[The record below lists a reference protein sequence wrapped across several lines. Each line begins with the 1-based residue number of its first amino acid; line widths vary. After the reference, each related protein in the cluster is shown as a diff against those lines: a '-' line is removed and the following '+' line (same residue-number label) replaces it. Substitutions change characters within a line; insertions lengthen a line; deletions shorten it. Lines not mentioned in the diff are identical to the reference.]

1 MQIVKTEQLGHLGLI
16 AAVIKKLNIIEKIDL
31 KLPVSK
37 EHGSIV
43 TMGQRVAAMI
53 LNGLGFL
60 NDRLYMHPIFF
71 EDKPVAAL
79 LGENITFDNLN
90 DDALGRALDS
100 IYDYGVTKLFSELA
114 FEIAVEH
121 KLLGKTARL
130 DTTTI
135 SLYGEY
141 ENCDLEKDI
150 NITNGYAKNKRFDL
164 KQVVLSLTNS
174 GQSGHPLWM
183 EPLSGNS
190 SDKENFHKTIDKI
203 NAFKQQLTNTPD
215 FIYVADSAL
224 YSKNKLLA
232 APNLR
237 WITRVPESIKEARL
251 LVEKNDSEL
260 HWNMLSKGY
269 KFHELISNYGEVP
282 QRWQIIYSEQ
292 AFKRETKSL
301 TKRILKEQEKLIKIL
316 WHLENKKFTC
326 EEDAI
331 NALKPIKK
339 GWKYHDIFSEI
350 KPISKYS
357 KKGRPSSKEASTI
370 IGYQIVGVVHENV
383 ELINKATNR
392 LGRFILATNELEQ
405 DVLPGNKIL
414 EEYKELNK
422 VEKGFRFIKSTEFS
436 ISSIFLK
443 LPSRI
448 EALMMIMTLCLMVYN
463 FGEQHFRN
471 ALKFAND
478 VIPDQT
484 GKKTNTPT
492 LRWIFRILNKVTVVY
507 YYANNALKNTVTNIC
522 KVCNQIIKY
531 FGKHAMNI
539 YGLS

>member
-60 NDRLYMHPIFF
+60 NDRLYMHSIFF

-79 LGENITFDNLN
+79 LGENITSEHLN

-100 IYDYGVTKLFSELA
+100 IYDYGTTKLFAELA
-114 FEIAVEH
+114 FEIAAEH
-121 KLLGKTARL
+121 QLLGKTAKL

-141 ENCDLEKDI
+141 EDCDLEQDI
-150 NITNGYAKNKRFDL
+150 NITHGYAKNKRFDL

-174 GQSGHPLWM
+174 GQGGHPLWM
-183 EPLSGNS
+183 EPLNGNS
-190 SDKENFHKTIDKI
+190 SDKENFHNTIDKI
-203 NAFKQQLTNTPD
+203 NAFKQQLTTAPD

-224 YSKNKLLA
+224 YTKDKLLA

-237 WITRVPESIKEARL
+237 WITRVPESIKEART
-251 LVEKNDSEL
+251 LVEKNDSEFQ
-260 HWNMLSKGY
+260 WNILSDGY
-269 KFHELISNYGEVP
+269 KFHELISQYGEIT

-301 TKRILKEQEKLIKIL
+301 TKRILKEQEKLKKIL

-326 EEDAI
+326 EDDAATAI
-331 NALKPIKK
+331 NPLNK
-339 GWKYHDIFSEI
+339 GLKYHTIFSEI
-350 KPISKYS
+350 KPISKYF
-357 KKGRPSSKEASTI
+357 KKGRPSSEETTTV
-370 IGYQIVGVVHENV
+370 IGYQIVSVIHENV
-383 ELINKATNR
+383 ELIKKATNR

-405 DVLPGNKIL
+405 DMLPSNKIL

-443 LPSRI
+443 LP
-448 EALMMIMTLCLMVYN
+448 
-463 FGEQHFRN
+463 
-471 ALKFAND
+471 
-478 VIPDQT
+478 
-484 GKKTNTPT
+484 
-492 LRWIFRILNKVTVVY
+492 
-507 YYANNALKNTVTNIC
+507 
-522 KVCNQIIKY
+522 
-531 FGKHAMNI
+531 
-539 YGLS
+539 